1 MTDAINDPEEAQHR
15 DGRGERLP
23 RAHHL
28 LELGR
33 DDRRRLVLSAT
44 VRSVVL
50 SAAMIALFYLLPFTW
65 APALQLGGSV
75 VVGAVLIIGVARWQL
90 RAVAH
95 AAFPEV
101 RVIEALAFSTSAMV
115 VLFASCYLALSH
127 RDPAAFS
134 ESLNHTGALYFT
146 VTTLTTIGFGDIAAS
161 TDVARVTVMIQ
172 IVANFVIL
180 SVLVKLIVNVAR
192 RRLAKSPLPAG
203 D

>member
-1 MTDAINDPEEAQHR
+1 MTDANNHPEEPHR
-15 DGRGERLP
+15 GDGRRERLP
-23 RAHHL
+23 RAHHI
-28 LELGR
+28 LELGW
-33 DDRRRLVLSAT
+33 DDRRRLVLFAT
-44 VRSVVL
+44 ARSVLL
-50 SAAMIALFYLLPFTW
+50 SAAMIVLLYLLPFTW
-65 APALQLGGSV
+65 APALQLGGAV
-75 VVGAVLIIGVARWQL
+75 VVGALLIAGVARWQL

-101 RVIEALAFSTSAMV
+101 RAIEALVFSTSAMV

-161 TDVARVTVMIQ
+161 TDVARVTVMSQ
-172 IVANFVIL
+172 IVANFVVL

-192 RRLAKSPLPAG
+192 RRLSNEPLPSG